1 MGTLMMILILAL
13 VVGAMPRWGYV
24 RYWEYGPGGA
34 LGFLLLILLLLLLM
48 GNFPHRY

>member
-13 VVGAMPRWGYV
+13 VVGAMPRWDAI

-34 LGFLLLILLLLLLM
+34 LGLLLLILLLLLLM
-48 GNFPHRY
+48 GNFPGRF